1 VRAVEWGGATVL
13 HFLPMRWSANA
24 NESRGRRK
32 PEWAGARP
40 LIAFLIAAAAAAA
53 CVDKDQ
59 TQKLAKTFETGPQ
72 HPDEAPKMLNKELPF
87 HYPQALFAK
96 KVQGNVTLRLF
107 IDRDGHVRPDST
119 QVVESSGYA
128 SFDSA
133 AIRGS
138 QELQFVPAKTKG
150 EPQPV
155 TILFPV
161 YFRFPGAP
169 PLPGDTV
176 LKKGQGPGSKG

>member
-1 VRAVEWGGATVL
+1 MQRTIGATLVACST
-13 HFLPMRWSANA
+13 MV
-24 NESRGRRK
+24 G
-32 PEWAGARP
+32 
-40 LIAFLIAAAAAAA
+40 
-53 CVDKDQ
+53 CVDKEQ
-59 TQKLAKTFETGPQ
+59 SASLARSFEAGVTR
-72 HPDEAPKMLNKELPF
+72 PDEPPKMVNKQLPF
-87 HYPQALFAK
+87 HYPPALFAK
-96 KVQGNVTLRLF
+96 RVQGNVTLRLF
-107 IDRDGHVRPDST
+107 IDRDGRVSPEST

-138 QELQFVPAKTKG
+138 QELKFVPAKLRG

-169 PLPGDTV
+169 PLPGDTI
-176 LKKGQGPGSKG
+176 LKKGSGARD

>member
-1 VRAVEWGGATVL
+1 MRRIALSWAPLLLLAAT
-13 HFLPMRWSANA
+13 MSMW
-24 NESRGRRK
+24 
-32 PEWAGARP
+32 
-40 LIAFLIAAAAAAA
+40 A
-53 CVDKDQ
+53 CVDKEQ
-59 TQKLAKTFETGPQ
+59 SQKLVKSFEAGPQ

-96 KVQGNVTLRLF
+96 KLQGNVTLRLY
-107 IDRDGHVRPDST
+107 IDRDGHVHSDST

-128 SFDSA
+128 AFDSA

-150 EPQPV
+150 EPVPV

-161 YFRFPGAP
+161 YFRFPGAA
-169 PLPGDTV
+169 PLPGDTI
-176 LKKGQGPGSKG
+176 LKK

>member
-1 VRAVEWGGATVL
+1 
-13 HFLPMRWSANA
+13 MR
-24 NESRGRRK
+24 
-32 PEWAGARP
+32 RP
-40 LIAFLIAAAAAAA
+40 ALDSSSLRVAIAFATLALFAAA
-53 CVDKDQ
+53 CVDKEQ
-59 TQKLAKTFETGPQ
+59 SQKLAKSFETGPQ

-87 HYPQALFAK
+87 HYPPALFAQ

-107 IDRDGHVRPDST
+107 IDRDGRVRAEST

-138 QELQFVPAKTKG
+138 QELRFVPAKTKG
-150 EPQPV
+150 EPQAV

-176 LKKGQGPGSKG
+176 LKKGSGG

>member
-1 VRAVEWGGATVL
+1 MDVL
-13 HFLPMRWSANA
+13 HFPVMRRAVLSRLSALRDHRVLPVILFAALSAT
-24 NESRGRRK
+24 
-32 PEWAGARP
+32 
-40 LIAFLIAAAAAAA
+40 A
-53 CVDKDQ
+53 CVDKEQ
-59 TQKLAKTFETGPQ
+59 SQKLMKSFETGPQ
-72 HPDEAPKMLNKELPF
+72 HPDEAPKILNKELPF
-87 HYPQALFAK
+87 HYPPVLYAR

-107 IDRDGHVRPDST
+107 IDRDGHVRQDST

-150 EPQPV
+150 EPQAV

-176 LKKGQGPGSKG
+176 LKKGSRG

>member
-1 VRAVEWGGATVL
+1 MSGAVISKSEMRQRWLSLPLAFFAVALVATA
-13 HFLPMRWSANA
+13 SI
-24 NESRGRRK
+24 G
-32 PEWAGARP
+32 
-40 LIAFLIAAAAAAA
+40 
-53 CVDKDQ
+53 CVDKEQSD
-59 TQKLAKTFETGPQ
+59 KLAKSFESGPQ

-87 HYPQALFAK
+87 HYPPALFAK

-107 IDRDGHVRPDST
+107 IDRDGHVRSDST

-128 SFDSA
+128 AFDSA

-138 QELQFVPAKTKG
+138 QDLQFVPAKTKG

-161 YFRFPGAP
+161 YFRYPGAP

-176 LKKGQGPGSKG
+176 LKKGTKD

>member
-1 VRAVEWGGATVL
+1 VTAVEWEGETVL
-13 HFLPMRWSANA
+13 HFLPMRRNTTRSEA
-24 NESRGRRK
+24 SDRRK
-32 PEWAGARP
+32 PDRAGAR
-40 LIAFLIAAAAAAA
+40 LLVAFLLCVATAAG

-59 TQKLAKTFETGPQ
+59 TQKLAKSFETGPQ

-87 HYPQALFAK
+87 HYPPALFAK

-107 IDRDGHVRPDST
+107 IDRDGHVRQDST

-150 EPQPV
+150 EPQAV

-176 LKKGQGPGSKG
+176 LKKGQVPKG

>member
-1 VRAVEWGGATVL
+1 MTVDAAGRKSHREPRDLGTRLLAWLLVLSVLAATAC
-13 HFLPMRWSANA
+13 MD
-24 NESRGRRK
+24 NEQSN
-32 PEWAGARP
+32 
-40 LIAFLIAAAAAAA
+40 
-53 CVDKDQ
+53 
-59 TQKLAKTFETGPQ
+59 KLAKSLETGPQ

-87 HYPQALFAK
+87 HYPPVLFAK

-107 IDRDGHVRPDST
+107 IDRDGHIRPDST
-119 QVVESSGYA
+119 QVVESSGYP

-138 QELQFVPAKTKG
+138 QELRFVPAKTKG

-176 LKKGQGPGSKG
+176 LKKQGTKP

>member
-1 VRAVEWGGATVL
+1 
-13 HFLPMRWSANA
+13 MR
-24 NESRGRRK
+24 
-32 PEWAGARP
+32 
-40 LIAFLIAAAAAAA
+40 LTLFLIAWLGATA
-53 CVDKDQ
+53 CVDKEQ
-59 TQKLAKTFETGPQ
+59 SQKLMKSFENGPP

-87 HYPQALFAK
+87 HYPPALYAK

-107 IDRDGHVRPDST
+107 IDRDGRVRPDST

-150 EPQPV
+150 EAQAV

-176 LKKGQGPGSKG
+176 LQKGTRG

>member
-1 VRAVEWGGATVL
+1 MSGAVIGKGLSLAFVVVALAT
-13 HFLPMRWSANA
+13 
-24 NESRGRRK
+24 
-32 PEWAGARP
+32 
-40 LIAFLIAAAAAAA
+40 AAIG
-53 CVDKDQ
+53 CVDKEQSD
-59 TQKLAKTFETGPQ
+59 KLAKSFESGPQ

-87 HYPQALFAK
+87 HYPPALFAK

-107 IDRDGHVRPDST
+107 IDRDGHVRSDST

-128 SFDSA
+128 AFDSA

-138 QELQFVPAKTKG
+138 QDLQFVPAKTKG

-161 YFRFPGAP
+161 YFRYPGAP

-176 LKKGQGPGSKG
+176 LKKQGARG

>member
-1 VRAVEWGGATVL
+1 MEVL
-13 HFLPMRWSANA
+13 HFPVMRRAVLSRLSALREHHVLLVSLLLAWSA
-24 NESRGRRK
+24 R
-32 PEWAGARP
+32 
-40 LIAFLIAAAAAAA
+40 A
-53 CVDKDQ
+53 CVDKEQ
-59 TQKLAKTFETGPQ
+59 SQKLMKSFEMGPQ

-87 HYPQALFAK
+87 HYPPVLYAK

-107 IDRDGHVRPDST
+107 IDREGHVRPDST

-150 EPQPV
+150 EPQAV

-176 LKKGQGPGSKG
+176 LKK

>member
-1 VRAVEWGGATVL
+1 MAHE
-13 HFLPMRWSANA
+13 S
-24 NESRGRRK
+24 ESRQRRK
-32 PEWAGARP
+32 PVWAGARQ
-40 LIAFLIAAAAAAA
+40 LVALLLAAAVAGA
-53 CVDKDQ
+53 CVDKEQ
-59 TQKLAKTFETGPQ
+59 TQKLAKSFETGPQ

-87 HYPQALFAK
+87 HYPPALFAK

-119 QVVESSGYA
+119 QVVETSGYA
-128 SFDSA
+128 AFDSA

-150 EPQPV
+150 EPQSV

-176 LKKGQGPGSKG
+176 LKKGQGPKG

>member
-1 VRAVEWGGATVL
+1 MSGAVIGKGLSLAFVVVALAT
-13 HFLPMRWSANA
+13 
-24 NESRGRRK
+24 
-32 PEWAGARP
+32 
-40 LIAFLIAAAAAAA
+40 AAIG
-53 CVDKDQ
+53 CVDKEQSD
-59 TQKLAKTFETGPQ
+59 KLAKSFESGPQ

-87 HYPQALFAK
+87 HYPPALFSK

-107 IDRDGHVRPDST
+107 IDRDGHVRSDST
-119 QVVESSGYA
+119 QVVEPSGYA
-128 SFDSA
+128 AFDSA

-138 QELQFVPAKTKG
+138 QDLQFVPAKTKG

-161 YFRFPGAP
+161 YFRYPGAP

-176 LKKGQGPGSKG
+176 LKKQGARG

>member
-1 VRAVEWGGATVL
+1 
-13 HFLPMRWSANA
+13 MRRNARA
-24 NESRGRRK
+24 NESRDRRK
-32 PEWAGARP
+32 PGWTGARP
-40 LIAFLIAAAAAAA
+40 LAAFLVAATIAGA

-59 TQKLAKTFETGPQ
+59 TQKLAKSFETGPQ

-176 LKKGQGPGSKG
+176 LKKGQGQGPKG

>member
-1 VRAVEWGGATVL
+1 MRRAVLSRLSALREHRVLAVILLAALSAT
-13 HFLPMRWSANA
+13 
-24 NESRGRRK
+24 
-32 PEWAGARP
+32 
-40 LIAFLIAAAAAAA
+40 A
-53 CVDKDQ
+53 CVDKEQ
-59 TQKLAKTFETGPQ
+59 SQKLMKSFETGPL

-87 HYPQALFAK
+87 NYPSALYAK

-107 IDRDGHVRPDST
+107 IDRDGHVRADST

-150 EPQPV
+150 EPQAV

-176 LKKGQGPGSKG
+176 LKKGSRG

>member
-1 VRAVEWGGATVL
+1 MRRAVLSRLSGFREHRVLPVILLAALSAT
-13 HFLPMRWSANA
+13 
-24 NESRGRRK
+24 
-32 PEWAGARP
+32 
-40 LIAFLIAAAAAAA
+40 A
-53 CVDKDQ
+53 CVDKEQ
-59 TQKLAKTFETGPQ
+59 SQKLMKSFETGPQ
-72 HPDEAPKMLNKELPF
+72 QPVEAPNMLYKALPF
-87 HYPQALFAK
+87 NYPPALYAK

-150 EPQPV
+150 EPQAV

-176 LKKGQGPGSKG
+176 LKKGARG

>member
-1 VRAVEWGGATVL
+1 MRHVVPSTRSFFRQLGSDARVLRALLLCASFGLV
-13 HFLPMRWSANA
+13 
-24 NESRGRRK
+24 
-32 PEWAGARP
+32 
-40 LIAFLIAAAAAAA
+40 A
-53 CVDKDQ
+53 CVDKEQ
-59 TQKLAKTFETGPQ
+59 SQKLAKSFETGPQ
-72 HPDEAPKMLNKELPF
+72 HPDEPPKMLNKELPF
-87 HYPQALFAK
+87 HYPSALFAK
-96 KVQGNVTLRLF
+96 KVQGNVTLRLY
-107 IDRDGHVRPDST
+107 IDRDGHVRGDST
-119 QVVESSGYA
+119 QIVESSGYA
-128 SFDSA
+128 AFDSA

-176 LKKGQGPGSKG
+176 LKKGQGAR

>member
-1 VRAVEWGGATVL
+1 MEWDGETAL
-13 HFLPMRWSANA
+13 HFLPMRRNSDASGSG
-24 NESRGRRK
+24 ERRK
-32 PEWAGARP
+32 PARAGGRLFVA
-40 LIAFLIAAAAAAA
+40 LLLVAAIASA

-59 TQKLAKTFETGPQ
+59 TQKLAKSFETGPQ

-87 HYPQALFAK
+87 HYPPALFAK

-176 LKKGQGPGSKG
+176 LKKGQVPKG

>member
-1 VRAVEWGGATVL
+1 MSISAT
-13 HFLPMRWSANA
+13 SGI
-24 NESRGRRK
+24 SGRRLVGIVF
-32 PEWAGARP
+32 AG
-40 LIAFLIAAAAAAA
+40 LLAATA
-53 CVDKDQ
+53 CIDNEQ
-59 TQKLAKTFETGPQ
+59 SNKLAKSLETGPQ

-87 HYPQALFAK
+87 HYPSALYAK
-96 KVQGNVTLRLF
+96 RVQGNVTLRLY
-107 IDRDGHVRPDST
+107 IDRDGRIRPDST
-119 QVVESSGYA
+119 QVVESSGYP

-138 QELQFVPAKTKG
+138 QELKFVPAKTKG
-150 EPQPV
+150 EPQSV

-176 LKKGQGPGSKG
+176 LKKQGPKH

>member
-1 VRAVEWGGATVL
+1 MSGRSGVKKSFIEPASDLGRRAVAWLLLAAVLGG
-13 HFLPMRWSANA
+13 
-24 NESRGRRK
+24 
-32 PEWAGARP
+32 
-40 LIAFLIAAAAAAA
+40 
-53 CVDKDQ
+53 CVDKEQ
-59 TQKLAKTFETGPQ
+59 SQRLAKTFESGPQ

-87 HYPQALFAK
+87 HYPPALFAK

-107 IDRDGHVRPDST
+107 IDRDGHVRADST
-119 QVVESSGYA
+119 QVVESSGYP
-128 SFDSA
+128 SLDSA

-150 EPQPV
+150 EPLSV

-176 LKKGQGPGSKG
+176 LNKGTRD